1 MRTVDIHPDTA
12 RAREYFERLDRIGTK
27 AAQLESLL
35 IACYGGGFESFS
47 NLGEAHQENLIWLAA
62 DLADLAG
69 EVLRET
75 RREGTQGAA
84 AA

>member
-12 RAREYFERLDRIGTK
+12 RAREYFERLDRVETK

-35 IACYGGGFESFS
+35 MACYGNGFENFNALSDS
-47 NLGEAHQENLIWLAA
+47 HKENLLWLA
-62 DLADLAG
+62 ADLAG